1 MSNKDLKIFE
11 KNIGYSFKY
20 IEHLK
25 IALTHKSFIDEEPT
39 SPTNQRYEFIGD
51 TFLDFDLSLF
61 LFDNYPNLDE
71 GSLTK
76 IRSGAVDQNALV
88 NLAKEIDI
96 GKYLFM
102 SKPEEST
109 GGRDKS
115 SILED
120 AVEAL
125 IAAIYFDGGLE
136 EVNKFISKFI
146 YPLIDKLSKNPG
158 QKDYK
163 TRLQEYYAK
172 KGQKVTYTAKSE
184 GPDHNKQFNA
194 QVILENKIIGKG
206 IGKSKKNAEQMA
218 AKDAFSKMSE

>member
-1 MSNKDLKIFE
+1 MSNKDLKTFE
-11 KNIGYSFKY
+11 KNIGYSFKD

-25 IALTHKSFIDEEPT
+25 TALTHKSFIDEEPT

-51 TFLDFDLSLF
+51 TILDFDLSLF

-96 GKYLFM
+96 GKFLFM

-218 AKDAFSKMSE
+218 AKDAFSKMS

>member
-11 KNIGYSFKY
+11 KNIGYSFKD

-51 TFLDFDLSLF
+51 TILDFDLSLF

-96 GKYLFM
+96 GKFLFM

-125 IAAIYFDGGLE
+125 IAAIYFDGGLD

-218 AKDAFSKMSE
+218 AKDAFSKMS

>member
-1 MSNKDLKIFE
+1 MSNKDLKNFE
-11 KNIGYSFKY
+11 KNIGYSFKD

-51 TFLDFDLSLF
+51 TILDFDLSLF

-76 IRSGAVDQNALV
+76 IRSGAVDQNSLV

-96 GKYLFM
+96 GKFLFM

-218 AKDAFSKMSE
+218 AKDAFSKMS

>member
-1 MSNKDLKIFE
+1 MSNKDLKNFE
-11 KNIGYSFKY
+11 KNIGYSFKD

-51 TFLDFDLSLF
+51 TILDYDLSLF

-76 IRSGAVDQNALV
+76 IRSGAVDQNSLV
-88 NLAKEIDI
+88 NLAKEIDS
-96 GKYLFM
+96 GKFLFM

-218 AKDAFSKMSE
+218 AKDAFSKMS

>member
-1 MSNKDLKIFE
+1 MSNKYLKIFE
-11 KNIGYSFKY
+11 KNIGYSFKD

-25 IALTHKSFIDEEPT
+25 TALTHKSFIDEEPT

-51 TFLDFDLSLF
+51 TILDFDLSLF

-96 GKYLFM
+96 GKFLFM

-163 TRLQEYYAK
+163 TRLQEYFAK
-172 KGQKVTYTAKSE
+172 KGQKVTYTSKSD

-218 AKDAFSKMSE
+218 AKDAFSKMS

>member
-1 MSNKDLKIFE
+1 MSNKNLKIFE
-11 KNIGYSFKY
+11 KNIGYSFKD

-51 TFLDFDLSLF
+51 TILDFDLSLF

-96 GKYLFM
+96 GKFLFM

-163 TRLQEYYAK
+163 TRLQEYFAK

-218 AKDAFSKMSE
+218 AKDAFSKMS

>member
-11 KNIGYSFKY
+11 KNIGYSFKD

-51 TFLDFDLSLF
+51 TILDFDLSLF

-96 GKYLFM
+96 GKFLFM

-125 IAAIYFDGGLE
+125 IAAIYFDGGLK

-163 TRLQEYYAK
+163 TRLQEYFAK

-218 AKDAFSKMSE
+218 AKDAFSKMS

>member
-11 KNIGYSFKY
+11 KNIGYSFKD

-39 SPTNQRYEFIGD
+39 SPTNQRYEFMGD
-51 TFLDFDLSLF
+51 TILDFDLSLF

-96 GKYLFM
+96 GNFLFM

-218 AKDAFSKMSE
+218 AKDAFSKMS

>member
-1 MSNKDLKIFE
+1 MSSKDLKNFE
-11 KNIGYSFKY
+11 KNIGYSFKD

-51 TFLDFDLSLF
+51 TILDYDLSLF

-76 IRSGAVDQNALV
+76 IRSGAVDQNSLV

-96 GKYLFM
+96 GKFLFM

-218 AKDAFSKMSE
+218 AKDAFSKMS

>member
-11 KNIGYSFKY
+11 KNIGYSFKD
-20 IEHLK
+20 IEHLM

-51 TFLDFDLSLF
+51 TILDFDLSLF

-96 GKYLFM
+96 GKFLFM

-218 AKDAFSKMSE
+218 AKDAFSKMS

>member
-11 KNIGYSFKY
+11 KNIGYSFKD

-51 TFLDFDLSLF
+51 TILDYDLSLF

-76 IRSGAVDQNALV
+76 IRSGAVDQNSLV

-96 GKYLFM
+96 GKFLFM

-218 AKDAFSKMSE
+218 AKDAFSKMS

>member
-51 TFLDFDLSLF
+51 AILDFDLSLF

-218 AKDAFSKMSE
+218 AKDAFSKMS

>member
-11 KNIGYSFKY
+11 KNIGYSFKD

-51 TFLDFDLSLF
+51 TILDFDLSLF

-96 GKYLFM
+96 GKFLFM

-125 IAAIYFDGGLE
+125 IADIYFDGGLE

-218 AKDAFSKMSE
+218 AKDAFSKMS

>member
-11 KNIGYSFKY
+11 KNIGYSFKD

-51 TFLDFDLSLF
+51 TILDFDLSLF

-96 GKYLFM
+96 GKFLFM

-206 IGKSKKNAEQMA
+206 MGKSKKNAEQMA
-218 AKDAFSKMSE
+218 AKDAFSKMS

>member
-11 KNIGYSFKY
+11 KNIGYSFKD

-25 IALTHKSFIDEEPT
+25 TALTHKSFIDEEPT

-51 TFLDFDLSLF
+51 TILDFDLSLF

-96 GKYLFM
+96 GKFLFM

-120 AVEAL
+120 SVEAL

-218 AKDAFSKMSE
+218 AKDAFSKMS

>member
-11 KNIGYSFKY
+11 TNIGYSFKD

-51 TFLDFDLSLF
+51 TILDFDLSLF

-96 GKYLFM
+96 GKFLFM

-163 TRLQEYYAK
+163 TRLQEYFAK

-218 AKDAFSKMSE
+218 AKDAFSKMSL

>member
-1 MSNKDLKIFE
+1 MSNKDLKNFE
-11 KNIGYSFKY
+11 KNIGYSFKD

-51 TFLDFDLSLF
+51 TILDYDLSLF

-218 AKDAFSKMSE
+218 AKDAFSKMS